1 MNKIFKNKTAIVLFA
16 GPAVILFTVV
26 LFIPICMSI
35 YYSFCDYSTAT
46 RAYTFI
52 GLKNYTD
59 LMKDQTMRTA
69 LKNSLFFLVFSCVS
83 QLIMGLLLAGLL
95 TNIKKGRNFFKNV
108 IYLPCVLSS
117 AALGLLWMFIFSEKL
132 GINNLLKEIGIKGP
146 LWMSDINGFIIL
158 PMWVIAFVALWQYV
172 GQSMMLYMAQ
182 ISGISQSLYE
192 ASYIDGATKVKAFR
206 YITLPMWVIAFVA
219 LWQYVG
225 QSMMLYMAQISGI
238 NKSLYEASYIDGA
251 TKKQA
256 FRYITLPLV
265 KPMIGTAMSL
275 NAIGSLKFFDLI
287 YSMLGDKTENLK
299 MDVLAT
305 YLYRTGFSSKGGNHY
320 GRASAIGVILVA
332 LCLIATA
339 VINKIFKTENYE
351 M

>member
-1 MNKIFKNKTAIVLFA
+1 MDKLLRNKKAIFVFVA
-16 GPAVILFTVV
+16 PALILFTAV
-26 LFIPICMSI
+26 LFIPIGTSFYYALCDYDKVTRS
-35 YYSFCDYSTAT
+35 YSFIGFGN
-46 RAYTFI
+46 FI
-52 GLKNYTD
+52 NLA
-59 LMKDQTMRTA
+59 KDKDMFIA

-83 QLIMGLLLAGLL
+83 QLIMGLLLAALL
-95 TNIKKGRNFFKNV
+95 TNIKVGRNLFKNV

-117 AALGLLWMFIFSEKL
+117 AALGLLWAFLFHAKV
-132 GINNLLKEIGIKGP
+132 GINNLLANFGIQGP
-146 LWMSDINGFIIL
+146 AWLYSTSGF
-158 PMWVIAFVALWQYV
+158 
-172 GQSMMLYMAQ
+172 
-182 ISGISQSLYE
+182 
-192 ASYIDGATKVKAFR
+192 
-206 YITLPMWVIAFVA
+206 ITLPMWVIAFVS

-238 NKSLYEASYIDGA
+238 NKTLYEASYIDGA
-251 TKKQA
+251 TKMQA

-305 YLYRTGFSSKGGNHY
+305 FLYRTGFSSKGGNHY
-320 GRASAIGVILVA
+320 GKASAIGVILVA
-332 LCLIATA
+332 LCLLATA
-339 VINKIFKTENYE
+339 IINKLFKTENYE

>member
-1 MNKIFKNKTAIVLFA
+1 MDKLLRNKTAIIVFVA
-16 GPAVILFTVV
+16 PALILFTAV
-26 LFIPICMSI
+26 LFVPIGTSF
-35 YYSFCDYSTAT
+35 YYALCDYDKAT
-46 RAYTFI
+46 RSYSFI
-52 GLKNYTD
+52 GLGNFSKM
-59 LMKDQTMRTA
+59 LKDPIMRIA
-69 LKNSLFFLVFSCVS
+69 LKNSLFFLLFSCIS

-108 IYLPCVLSS
+108 IYMPCVLSS
-117 AALGLLWMFIFSEKL
+117 AALGLLWAFLFHAKV
-132 GINNLLKEIGIKGP
+132 GINNLLANFGIKGP
-146 LWMSDINGFIIL
+146 GWLFETSGF
-158 PMWVIAFVALWQYV
+158 
-172 GQSMMLYMAQ
+172 
-182 ISGISQSLYE
+182 
-192 ASYIDGATKVKAFR
+192 
-206 YITLPMWVIAFVA
+206 ITLPMWVIAFVA

-238 NKSLYEASYIDGA
+238 SKSLYEASYIDGA
-251 TKKQA
+251 TKVKA
-256 FRYITLPLV
+256 FRYITLPLI
-265 KPMIGTAMSL
+265 KPMVGTAMSL

-320 GRASAIGVILVA
+320 GYASAIGVVLVV